1 MSSFLR
7 KRFRDGEEK
16 RKAEAIF
23 QYFHAESQEKSCF
36 SPPSFD
42 IMVRNKSSL
51 SHCGIKKTYAITGFL
66 LCFTIIIGGVLYF
79 LSGTAPEQN
88 EYITLPSE
96 NNSSST
102 RTPSPS
108 LTIQEQEE
116 EKNRE
121 YNIFREAVRLR
132 TISACNDIR
141 DTGLQTECRD
151 SVYLALA
158 VHEDRNDVCDKIS
171 NPERKTY
178 CEDQGL
184 LDLAT
189 AQRDFEKCDSIQ
201 SQTIQKKCFEVEAK
215 EKILHARSSADCTD
229 IRSEGDRLACQ
240 NFFAARIAI
249 AQDTNTAE
257 DPCEKLQVESD
268 KKQCQTLR
276 AIREAEES
284 SSAEACLNL
293 PDIDSKKDCLN
304 RFKESMW
311 LDESE
316 KHVQQGDYESCDN
329 INDENI
335 QQICRD
341 RAITVLA
348 KKDYKP
354 TLCREVKDA
363 EIKSI
368 CIEEATQSANMHF
381 FELAKQDKDT
391 KWCQLVPQEEAKSSC
406 YLLVEQIISA
416 EEKRKE

>member
-1 MSSFLR
+1 MF
-7 KRFRDGEEK
+7 
-16 RKAEAIF
+16 IF
-23 QYFHAESQEKSCF
+23 FQ
-36 SPPSFD
+36 
-42 IMVRNKSSL
+42 
-51 SHCGIKKTYAITGFL
+51 
-66 LCFTIIIGGVLYF
+66 
-79 LSGTAPEQN
+79 TAPEQN

-116 EKNRE
+116 EKIE
-121 YNIFREAVRLR
+121 IQYFREAVRLR
-132 TISACNDIR
+132 TISACNDIH

-201 SQTIQKKCFEVEAK
+201 SQTIQKKCFLK
-215 EKILHARSSADCTD
+215 WKRKKNSSRSFQCRLYRYS
-229 IRSEGDRLACQ
+229 SEGDRLACQ

-268 KKQCQTLR
+268 KN
-276 AIREAEES
+276 
-284 SSAEACLNL
+284 SAKPSVPFVKPKSHQVQKLVSIFLISIQKN
-293 PDIDSKKDCLN
+293 CLN
-304 RFKESMW
+304 RFKKNLCGSMNQKNTF
-311 LDESE
+311 SR
-316 KHVQQGDYESCDN
+316 GDYESCDN

-348 KKDYKP
+348 KK
-354 TLCREVKDA
+354 
-363 EIKSI
+363 
-368 CIEEATQSANMHF
+368 
-381 FELAKQDKDT
+381 
-391 KWCQLVPQEEAKSSC
+391 
-406 YLLVEQIISA
+406 IINRPSA
-416 EEKRKE
+416 EK